1 MITIEY
7 SSMCFNEDNYKEKI
21 DEAQNFCS
29 KEGFQFGI
37 QIHNSITQPLYD
49 RVIRYKDSIPLS
61 AHSPVFSKHFLNLAM
76 DDAALIRDTFNE
88 AKKHLEFIGD
98 KLFFFHGFFMA
109 NEQIVMDMNNYRKVI
124 RKGVGEDLCYK
135 GSFIMNPE
143 LFDTDIFNR
152 YKETF
157 SRNYKMLREE
167 NKDFIISLENDFVGI
182 GSGLQRPR
190 EILELIEN
198 LYFDIGHFWTSSLL
212 HKFDYYEAA
221 SEIIQKKNITG
232 CHIQRSLIGKSV
244 PLEKIYDTHSHIY
257 LESEQDVQKIVR
269 MLANKGIEKFTL
281 EIIDGDLKDIE
292 TFIDYIS

>member
-1 MITIEY
+1 
-7 SSMCFNEDNYKEKI
+7 
-21 DEAQNFCS
+21 
-29 KEGFQFGI
+29 
-37 QIHNSITQPLYD
+37 QPLYN

-109 NEQIVMDMNNYRKVI
+109 NEPIVMDMNNYRKVI

-157 SRNYKMLREE
+157 LRNYKMLKEE

>member
-49 RVIRYKDSIPLS
+49 CIIQYKDSIPLS

-76 DDAALIRDTFNE
+76 DDAPLIRDTFNE
-88 AKKHLEFIGD
+88 AKKYLKFIGD
-98 KLFFFHGFFMA
+98 KLFFFHGFFMT
-109 NEQIVMDMNNYRKVI
+109 NEPIVMDMNNYRKVI
-124 RKGVGEDLCYK
+124 RKGVGEDFCYK

-143 LFDTDIFNR
+143 FFDTDIFNS

-157 SRNYKMLREE
+157 LRNYNLLKNE

-190 EILELIEN
+190 EILEIIDD
-198 LYFDIGHFWTSSLL
+198 LYFDVGHFWTSSLL
-212 HKFDYYEAA
+212 HKFDYNETA

-232 CHIQRSLIGKSV
+232 CHIQRSLISKSV
-244 PLEKIYDTHSHIY
+244 PLEKIYDTHSHLYIA
-257 LESEQDVQKIVR
+257 SEHDVRKTVKT
-269 MLANKGIEKFTL
+269 LADKGTQKFTL

-292 TFIDYIS
+292 TFIDYLS